1 MTLTTPPMTQT
12 TTLPLPTS
20 FWQRPLVLASM
31 GALLLSCGWL
41 PHPAALPALLLLVA
55 WVPYLVLERQLTQ
68 QGARKGRVFA
78 STYFMLLAWN
88 ALTTWWVSYSTLG
101 GGIAAVVLNAL
112 LMCVPLM
119 AFRQT
124 KKRLGDRIGYLSLP
138 VYWIAF
144 EQLHL
149 HWDVTWPWLTLGN
162 GFAAAPQWVQW
173 YEYTGF
179 LGGSA
184 WVWAVNLLVFRE
196 LLKRMPLLSFYT
208 RSADGLR
215 PIPTPTTV
223 GGIASSWFKLRT
235 SLAWPVLAVALP
247 IALSYAVGAAY
258 QEKGPTAEVVVVQP
272 NFDPYVE
279 KFEGGPK
286 YIPGDEQLTRMLALS
301 EQHLTPATRL
311 ILWPETALEDAI
323 WENHIEGNPK
333 IQRIRAWLAQHP
345 GVALLTGI
353 TTVTS
358 YPSKEAASETA
369 RYRDD
374 LGYYDYNNAAGY
386 FASASAPLAIYH
398 KSRLVPGVEKIPPI
412 LSSVLSN
419 IDLGGFVGS
428 YGSQAERTVYAAPA
442 SAPALRPAP
451 LICYESIYGDFVSE
465 YQPNGATLL
474 ALVTN
479 DAWWHDS
486 PGYRQLLRYG
496 GLRCIETRRDLA
508 RAANTGFTG
517 FINQKGDIYQLE
529 PAWIATASRGTVHL
543 NNELTFYARY
553 GELIGRGAQGLAV
566 LLLLGAVVMPLVR
579 NNNRPALASAA
590 GQTI

>member
-1 MTLTTPPMTQT
+1 MTPAPSGLLGRLGQ
-12 TTLPLPTS
+12 LPLA
-20 FWQRPLVLASM
+20 LAGL

-41 PHPAALPALLLLVA
+41 PYPAALPALLLLVA

-68 QGARKGRVFA
+68 QGARKRRVFA
-78 STYFMLLAWN
+78 STYFMLLGWN

-112 LMCVPLM
+112 LMCLPLM

-124 KKRLGDRIGYLSLP
+124 KKRLGNAIGYLSLP
-138 VYWIAF
+138 VYWLAF

-149 HWDVTWPWLTLGN
+149 HWDITWPWLTLGN

-184 WVWAVNLLVFRE
+184 WVWAINLLVFRAWFG
-196 LLKRMPLLSFYT
+196 K
-208 RSADGLR
+208 GG
-215 PIPTPTTV
+215 V
-223 GGIASSWFKLRT
+223 GPWHLGPGRWRW
-235 SLAWPVLAVALP
+235 AWPVLAVVGP
-247 IALSYAVGAAY
+247 IMLSQFIGRSY
-258 QEKGPTAEVVVVQP
+258 QEKGPPSEVVVVQP

-279 KFEGGPK
+279 KFEGGPQ

-301 EQHLTPATRL
+301 EQHLTPNTHL

-323 WENHIEGNPK
+323 WERTIESNPK
-333 IQRIRAWLAQHP
+333 IIRIRAWLAQHP

-353 TTVTS
+353 TTITS

-369 RYRDD
+369 RHRDD
-374 LGYYDYNNAAGY
+374 VGYYDYNNAAGY
-386 FASASAPLAIYH
+386 FANASAPLALYH

-412 LSSVLSN
+412 LSSVLDN

-428 YGSQAERTVYAAPA
+428 YGSQAERTVYTAPA
-442 SAPALRPAP
+442 AVPALRPAP
-451 LICYESIYGDFVSE
+451 IICYESIYGDFVSE
-465 YQPNGATLL
+465 YVPNGATLL

-496 GLRCIETRRDLA
+496 SLRCIETRRDLA

-543 NNELTFYARY
+543 NSEVTFYARH
-553 GELIGRGAQGLAV
+553 GELIGRGAQLLAALG
-566 LLLLGAVVMPLVR
+566 LLLLLVWR
-579 NNNRPALASAA
+579 FLPHKEAPVAKVGS
-590 GQTI
+590 

>member
-1 MTLTTPPMTQT
+1 MTPTTQPTTQT
-12 TTLPLPTS
+12 TMMPPRPTS
-20 FWQRPLVLASM
+20 PLGRLGQSPLGLAVL
-31 GALLLSCGWL
+31 GALLLSAGWL
-41 PHPAALPALLLLVA
+41 PQPAAAPALLLFVA

-78 STYFMLLAWN
+78 STYLLVLLWN
-88 ALTTWWVSYSTLG
+88 ALTTWWVSYASLPA
-101 GGIAAVVLNAL
+101 GIAAVVLNAL
-112 LMCVPLM
+112 LMCLPLM

-124 KKRLGDRIGYLSLP
+124 KKRLGAKIGYLSLP
-138 VYWIAF
+138 IYWLAF

-149 HWDVTWPWLTLGN
+149 HWDITWPWLTLGN

-179 LGGSA
+179 LGGSV
-184 WVWAVNLLVFRE
+184 WVWAVNLLVFWVLIKSKEPKIKNEAGQNPAAGRRARSVKPSF
-196 LLKRMPLLSFYT
+196 LL
-208 RSADGLR
+208 
-215 PIPTPTTV
+215 
-223 GGIASSWFKLRT
+223 
-235 SLAWPVLAVALP
+235 PVLAVALP
-247 IALSYAVGAAY
+247 IGLSYLIGAAY
-258 QEKGPTAEVVVVQP
+258 HEQGPATEVVVVQP

-279 KFEGGPK
+279 KFEGGPR
-286 YIPGDEQLTRMLALS
+286 YVPADEQLTRMLALS
-301 EQHLTPATRL
+301 EQHLTPRTRL

-323 WENHIEGNPK
+323 WEKNIEGDPK
-333 IQRIRAWLAQHP
+333 IIRIRAWLARHP

-353 TTVTS
+353 TTVSS

-386 FASASAPLAIYH
+386 FASASARLAIYH

-412 LSSVLSN
+412 LTSVLSN

-428 YGSQAERTVYAAPA
+428 YGSQAERTVYAAPDN
-442 SAPALRPAP
+442 APALRPAP
-451 LICYESIYGDFVSE
+451 VICYESIYGDFVSE

-496 GLRCIETRRDLA
+496 SLRCIETRRDLA

-543 NNELTFYARY
+543 NDEVTFYARH
-553 GELIGRGAQGLAV
+553 GELIGHGAQILAV
-566 LLLLGAVVMPLVR
+566 LGLLLLIAWRFLPR
-579 NNNRPALASAA
+579 QALPVAKPDF
-590 GQTI
+590 